1 MLRLM
6 MPNAPSLP
14 LRVSL
19 RVMCI
24 FVSLTVAAHKLS
36 TWHKERACYRTRM
49 AEEMEHE
56 DEEAE
61 QALMRLYNEAYLQR
75 MGRPQEFGA

>member
-1 MLRLM
+1 MQIWRDYQEHV
-6 MPNAPSLP
+6 NARIRYADPD
-14 LRVSL
+14 
-19 RVMCI
+19 
-24 FVSLTVAAHKLS
+24 ADA
-36 TWHKERACYRTRM
+36 RTRL

-75 MGRPQEFGA
+75 MGRPQGSGV

>member
-1 MLRLM
+1 MVLRGM
-6 MPNAPSLP
+6 APLGTALAGDADP
-14 LRVSL
+14 D
-19 RVMCI
+19 
-24 FVSLTVAAHKLS
+24 ADA
-36 TWHKERACYRTRM
+36 RTRI

-75 MGRPQEFGA
+75 MGRPQEFGV